1 MTHPGTR
8 VRPALF
14 MLSAVMLLLSLPAGL
29 SAQQV
34 LTAREFF
41 STVAA
46 NYESVEDY
54 VAQVVWRDES
64 GTMRGELTYKRPD
77 KIRIDFEDPEEQVFV
92 SDGSVLKIYVPAYN
106 VVLEQELREGVGSAP
121 GGVATGEGLA
131 LMRRNY
137 DIAYLEGPEPVPLE
151 EDSEV
156 FVTQL
161 RLDRK
166 QATEG
171 FRQLV
176 LSIDE
181 EGFIRRIDG
190 TKIDWEEVQMELADI
205 RINQRVSDRVFEYD
219 GDPSASTNEDFLYDP
234 EG

>member
-8 VRPALF
+8 ARLILSLLF
-14 MLSAVMLLLSLPAGL
+14 AILLLPVPLH
-29 SAQQV
+29 AQEI
-34 LTAREFF
+34 LTAGEFF
-41 STVAA
+41 DAVAA
-46 NYESVEDY
+46 NYASIEDY
-54 VAQVVWRDES
+54 IADLVWRDEDS
-64 GTMRGELTYKRPD
+64 TMRGELTYKRPNM
-77 KIRIDFEDPEEQVFV
+77 IRIDFSEPEDQVLV
-92 SDGSVLKIYVPAYN
+92 TNGEVLQVYVPAYF
-106 VVLEQELREGVGSAP
+106 VVLEQELREAVGSVP
-121 GGVATGEGLA
+121 GGPATEAGLA

-137 DIAYLEGPEPVPLE
+137 DVAYLEGPEPVPLE
-151 EDSEV
+151 EGSET

-181 EGFIRRIDG
+181 DGFIRRIDG
-190 TKIDWEEVQMELADI
+190 TKIDYEEVQMELSNI
-205 RINQRVSDRVFEYD
+205 RINQRVSDQVFEYE
-219 GDPSASTNEDFLYDP
+219 GDPSASTNENFLYDP

>member
-1 MTHPGTR
+1 MY
-8 VRPALF
+8 
-14 MLSAVMLLLSLPAGL
+14 LLLVILLLPVPAA
-29 SAQQV
+29 AQQI

-41 STVAA
+41 DTVAT
-46 NYESVEDY
+46 NYASIDDY
-54 VAQVVWRDES
+54 LADLVWRDEDS
-64 GTMRGELTYKRPD
+64 TMRGELTYKRPNM
-77 KIRIDFEDPEEQVFV
+77 IRIDFSEPEDQVLV
-92 SDGSVLKIYVPAYN
+92 SDGEILQVYVPAYF
-106 VVLEQELREGVGSAP
+106 VVLEQELRESVGSVP
-121 GGVATGEGLA
+121 GGPATEAGLA

-137 DIAYLEGPEPVPLE
+137 DIAYLEGLEPVPLE
-151 EDSEV
+151 EGSET

-166 QATEG
+166 QVTEG
-171 FRQLV
+171 FRELV

-190 TKIDWEEVQMELADI
+190 TKIDYEEVQMELSNI
-205 RINQRVSDRVFEYD
+205 RINQRVSDRVFEYE